1 MQETPVPLA
10 LRQVIQLHN
19 EKVREYQQIAL
30 LEIQRASMELMEM
43 MSLSPNDGWKLDM
56 DNMKFIKVSTE
67 QTQDGTP

>member
-56 DNMKFIKVSTE
+56 DNMKFVKVSTE
-67 QTQDGTP
+67 QTTDGTP

>member
-56 DNMKFIKVSTE
+56 DNMKFVKVSTE
-67 QTQDGTP
+67 QTQDGTA

>member
-67 QTQDGTP
+67 QTQDGTA